1 MQWHRDQLFELILDV
16 DKKTLYFPMVLPQ
29 VPARSSMDREFREF
43 VESRHSR
50 ELPEHRR
57 IDPRKARLTAGN
69 RRGNTTLTMTVKGAD
84 FEYAAR
90 KLIHAVHEV
99 YLTYL
104 NDGRYYNYM
113 VEVFD
118 IDPDRF

>member
-1 MQWHRDQLFELILDV
+1 
-16 DKKTLYFPMVLPQ
+16 
-29 VPARSSMDREFREF
+29 
-43 VESRHSR
+43 
-50 ELPEHRR
+50 
-57 IDPRKARLTAGN
+57 
-69 RRGNTTLTMTVKGAD
+69 MTVKGTNFD
-84 FEYAAR
+84 YAAR
-90 KLIHAVHEV
+90 KLIHAVHEI

>member
-1 MQWHRDQLFELILDV
+1 
-16 DKKTLYFPMVLPQ
+16 
-29 VPARSSMDREFREF
+29 
-43 VESRHSR
+43 
-50 ELPEHRR
+50 
-57 IDPRKARLTAGN
+57 
-69 RRGNTTLTMTVKGAD
+69 MTVKGAD